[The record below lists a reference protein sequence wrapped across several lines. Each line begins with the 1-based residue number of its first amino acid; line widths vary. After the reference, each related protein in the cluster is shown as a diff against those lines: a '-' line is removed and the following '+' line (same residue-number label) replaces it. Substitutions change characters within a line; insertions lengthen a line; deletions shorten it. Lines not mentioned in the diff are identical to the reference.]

1 MLYLITGNPHKL
13 VELRRVLPPS
23 IEVEHKK
30 LELDEIPVIQFVAQN
45 EMSGSSFGQFDGSI
59 KVVHTG
65 RHPIDVFRTLA
76 HELVHWKQAQMGV
89 ELDGSDGSDTENEA
103 NAIAGTIMRVFGK
116 LYPEQFYLAQR

>member
-1 MLYLITGNPHKL
+1 MTYNEIIISSMLDKFLDICC
-13 VELRRVLPPS
+13 EQ
-23 IEVEHKK
+23 

-76 HELVHWKQAQMGV
+76 HELVHWKQALMGV